1 MIYIYTYISRLGV
14 RVNCRR
20 FLFKRVV
27 ELFQSV
33 VALLRLTD
41 KTWVLVLVTDHL
53 VFYTNNVQFPPK
65 KTPSNWSS
73 AQLISGGG
81 GGFEGMQ
88 GGLVW
93 IRIPQA
99 QCMVYLPTFTP

>member
-41 KTWVLVLVTDHL
+41 KTWVLVLVTDHFI
-53 VFYTNNVQFPPK
+53 FYTNNVHFPHK
-65 KTPSNWSS
+65 MTPLPGTSSS

-81 GGFEGMQ
+81 G
-88 GGLVW
+88 L
-93 IRIPQA
+93 
-99 QCMVYLPTFTP
+99 